1 MIPDEEADYYPESNT
16 PPDFSALV
24 GEELIDPKVPLDQ
37 VASARSGQPA
47 QYTGTWA
54 AMDDLG
60 GRIFWKKGE
69 PLPRHKGREVEW
81 VYCGI

>member
-1 MIPDEEADYYPESNT
+1 MSHIGP
-16 PPDFSALV
+16 
-24 GEELIDPKVPLDQ
+24 GVPVLCRPSLDQ
-37 VASARSGQPA
+37 IASGRSGQPA

-69 PLPRHKGREVEW
+69 PLPLHNGREVEW
-81 VYCGI
+81 VFNGI